1 MNLNI
6 FDITVHDIEM
16 ALLIGMVLALVYLYL
31 LWQTVH
37 LLPTVK
43 HKGLFLFISFAVRI
57 FLLLAVM
64 VLCSGEN
71 VGRFLTIFIGFYV
84 VRLFVLRF
92 TRFGAY
98 NREEDKHLQ
107 KTMNRKK
114 GKK

>member
-1 MNLNI
+1 MNI
-6 FDITVHDIEM
+6 FEM
-16 ALLIGMVLALVYLYL
+16 TINEMGVALGIGTALALVYLYL

-37 LLPTVK
+37 LLPIVK

-98 NREEDKHLQ
+98 NREQDKHLQ
-107 KTMNRKK
+107 KAMTKKK
-114 GKK
+114 GKR